1 MKYILAFIFGSVLI
15 SSCESDTSE
24 IGSDFFTDGV
34 LDFSFIDTAT
44 VNLSTVQLDEIVT
57 SATTRMLAG
66 THDDPL
72 LGKIIASPFMQVI
85 PASDVNLKDE
95 NVVYDYLSLVL
106 PLDHYSYYDTLLP
119 LTLHVYRVTEDIET
133 DEGYLY
139 NSSSFQIGNEPL
151 GSLTFKPRPHNDSI
165 EIKLSDVLGLEI
177 FQKALDGG
185 DELNSTDFL
194 KYIQG
199 FAIVP
204 DTSQSGCLLGL
215 TTNPTLRL
223 HYVDK
228 STTPVSEKFI
238 AFNVEN
244 SSGLYFTNITCNR
257 KGTLLEHLPPAEER
271 LDAAFTDGKAYIQAG
286 AGLALR
292 VDIPYLRS
300 LKQHTNFYPTYAVLD
315 IYPVRKSADNF
326 TKLPIQLK
334 VYKANKKNEVY
345 EEVEALAQ
353 LVEDVELGR
362 DTHYSFDVT
371 EFVKAQMELQ
381 SLNENGLI
389 FTTDKTAYPVS
400 VDRLYAAA
408 SGYEYRTRLRIYFA
422 TVNN

>member
-1 MKYILAFIFGSVLI
+1 
-15 SSCESDTSE
+15 
-24 IGSDFFTDGV
+24 
-34 LDFSFIDTAT
+34 
-44 VNLSTVQLDEIVT
+44 
-57 SATTRMLAG
+57 
-66 THDDPL
+66 
-72 LGKIIASPFMQVI
+72 MQMR
-85 PASDVNLKDE
+85 PASDVNLNDE
-95 NVVYDYLSLVL
+95 NVGYDYLSLVL
-106 PLDHYSYYDTLLP
+106 PLDHYFYYDTLLP

-139 NSSSFQIGNEPL
+139 NSSNFQIAGEPL

-165 EIKLSDVLGLEI
+165 EIKLSDELGLEI

-185 DELNSTDFL
+185 DGLNSTDFL
-194 KYIQG
+194 KYIHG

-223 HYVDK
+223 HYLDK

-238 AFNVEN
+238 AFNVES

-257 KGTLLEHLPPAEER
+257 SGTFLEHLAPSDER
-271 LDAAFTDGKAYIQAG
+271 LDAASTDGKAYIQAG

-292 VDIPYLRS
+292 VDMPYLRS
-300 LKQHTNFYPTYAVLD
+300 LKQHTNFYPTYAELD
-315 IYPVRKSADNF
+315 IYPVRKSSDNF
-326 TKLPIQLK
+326 TKLPAQLQ

-362 DTHYSFDVT
+362 DTHYSLDVT

-389 FTTDKTAYPVS
+389 FTTDETTYPVS
-400 VDRLYAAA
+400 ADRLYAAA
-408 SGYEYRTRLRIYFA
+408 PGYEYRTRLRIYFA